1 MSKMKKPSF
10 CIIALTI
17 VLGILAFS
25 EIKDTITGDKSIFF
39 VRWFYSN
46 RGYAKKIEV
55 KPHLLNDEQLLQ
67 MLTHPENDIR
77 QPLQKDLYLKNANVI
92 LRLKNHGGASAWGT
106 LAWRIGDHEWSK
118 IDIGL
123 PPSYAKQAKR
133 FNDFIIPVDIVVG
146 IDNKNPPKEIQTKWD
161 SLYTYP
167 K

>member
-1 MSKMKKPSF
+1 MKKPSF
-10 CIIALTI
+10 CIIALAI
-17 VLGILAFS
+17 ILGILAFF

-55 KPHLLNDEQLLQ
+55 KPYLLNDEQVLQ
-67 MLTHPENDIR
+67 LLTHPEKDIR
-77 QPLQKDLYLKNANVI
+77 QPPQKDLYLKNANVV

-106 LAWRIGDHEWSK
+106 LAWRIGNQQWSK
-118 IDIGL
+118 IDIDL
-123 PPSYAKQAKR
+123 PPSHAKHAKR

-146 IDNKNPPKEIQTKWD
+146 IDKEDPPSGIQTKWD